1 MKITTIK
8 CSCCS
13 DTEYRLTV
21 PYEIVMPS
29 MEADEDGYVLHMNA
43 DELCDLAEAIGSV
56 MQDEIAERIGDS

>member
-1 MKITTIK
+1 M
-8 CSCCS
+8 
-13 DTEYRLTV
+13 